1 MKVTCPLRRLKHCTG
16 LLTAVYCLLVEVVEE
31 EDAAELVMNSESAKV
46 GSNALTEDDDRNPKD
61 K

>member
-16 LLTAVYCLLVEVVEE
+16 LLTAVYCLRVEVVVEKEE
-31 EDAAELVMNSESAKV
+31 AELVMNAEAAKV
-46 GSNALTEDDDRNPKD
+46 GSNASTEDDDRNPKD